1 MVAGRGVF
9 DQYLKTKTAAK
20 GAAHTHTRIGSKP
33 LGIPG
38 GVFTVPLQEQD
49 KFLDKY
55 YKHIWEEGNLEYLTE
70 KQLVEK
76 GPVLIDIDLRY
87 LPEVNRR
94 QHTTDHVLDAVILY
108 AEKISEIMTIPDNTS
123 MEVFVMEKR
132 TVNQL
137 DTATKDGI
145 HIIFG
150 VQMHK
155 AIQCMLRK
163 RILSEL
169 PDIWDDLPITNE
181 WGDVLD
187 EGVTRGTVNWQLYG
201 SRKPGNDAYT
211 LTHRYTLSY
220 NDSWAMETDHN
231 LDDITLTDILPRLSA
246 RYTEWPSYD
255 VHESCEKEYNAAIKD
270 FQVGGKKKLR
280 TVQKQAPAKIDYV
293 QYLAL
298 LRTNQAPIIT
308 GAQLDDMLSEMYDD
322 VDACEYKLKETHQYT
337 MCLPSSYYGPGS
349 FLRWIRVGWALAN
362 THPRMFLT
370 WLKFSSQKSCRN
382 SLRGA
387 DGEFDWNN
395 VPDLYAQWRDFDFD
409 NPDGLTNRSIM
420 YWARED
426 ARDEYEK
433 VRSETIA
440 FFIDQTVG
448 TTTEFD
454 LASVLYH
461 IYKDRFVCVSIKN
474 NCWYE
479 YRNNRWY
486 EIDSG
491 NTLRLYISKDMHKLY
506 ILGIQDCTN
515 RVQMMDMA
523 DERANDLRNRARK
536 LAEIAVLLKKTNWK
550 NNIMREARE
559 LFYDKDF
566 MQKLDQNPYLLCF
579 NNYVVDFK
587 QKRHRKG
594 QPDDYISK
602 CTNIDYI
609 PYEEKKHGSLR
620 EEIDGFMNQL
630 FPNPELRHYMWEHL
644 ASCLIGTND
653 NQTFNMYTG
662 SGRNGKSKLV
672 DFMTKCLGDY
682 KGTVPITLITQKR
695 NSIGSTSSEIVQLM
709 GVRYAVMQE
718 PSKDD
723 QINEGIM
730 KEITGGD
737 PIQGRALFKDTVTFI
752 PQFKLVVCTNT
763 LFNIKSNDDGT
774 WRRIRVCGFEA
785 KFLESPYEDDRFPM
799 SEFPHQFKI
808 DKRIE
813 DRFGDWA
820 PVFMGLLVK
829 RAYKSGGNVG
839 DCSIVMA
846 RSDEYRQGQDYL
858 AGFVRDKIQK
868 KVGARIRKQELHET
882 FRAWYIMH
890 HGRNVPKAQ
899 ELYDYMNN
907 RYAPYCKK
915 KGVGDG
921 WHNMAIIYD
930 NDDDEEEE
938 ELEY

>member
-1 MVAGRGVF
+1 
-9 DQYLKTKTAAK
+9 
-20 GAAHTHTRIGSKP
+20 
-33 LGIPG
+33 
-38 GVFTVPLQEQD
+38 
-49 KFLDKY
+49 
-55 YKHIWEEGNLEYLTE
+55 
-70 KQLVEK
+70 
-76 GPVLIDIDLRY
+76 
-87 LPEVNRR
+87 
-94 QHTTDHVLDAVILY
+94 
-108 AEKISEIMTIPDNTS
+108 
-123 MEVFVMEKR
+123 
-132 TVNQL
+132 
-137 DTATKDGI
+137 
-145 HIIFG
+145 
-150 VQMHK
+150 
-155 AIQCMLRK
+155 
-163 RILSEL
+163 
-169 PDIWDDLPITNE
+169 
-181 WGDVLD
+181 
-187 EGVTRGTVNWQLYG
+187 
-201 SRKPGNDAYT
+201 
-211 LTHRYTLSY
+211 
-220 NDSWAMETDHN
+220 
-231 LDDITLTDILPRLSA
+231 
-246 RYTEWPSYD
+246 
-255 VHESCEKEYNAAIKD
+255 
-270 FQVGGKKKLR
+270 
-280 TVQKQAPAKIDYV
+280 IDYV

-653 NQTFNMYTG
+653 
-662 SGRNGKSKLV
+662 
-672 DFMTKCLGDY
+672 
-682 KGTVPITLITQKR
+682 
-695 NSIGSTSSEIVQLM
+695 
-709 GVRYAVMQE
+709 
-718 PSKDD
+718 
-723 QINEGIM
+723 
-730 KEITGGD
+730 
-737 PIQGRALFKDTVTFI
+737 
-752 PQFKLVVCTNT
+752 
-763 LFNIKSNDDGT
+763 
-774 WRRIRVCGFEA
+774 
-785 KFLESPYEDDRFPM
+785 
-799 SEFPHQFKI
+799 
-808 DKRIE
+808 
-813 DRFGDWA
+813 
-820 PVFMGLLVK
+820 
-829 RAYKSGGNVG
+829 
-839 DCSIVMA
+839 
-846 RSDEYRQGQDYL
+846 
-858 AGFVRDKIQK
+858 
-868 KVGARIRKQELHET
+868 
-882 FRAWYIMH
+882 
-890 HGRNVPKAQ
+890 
-899 ELYDYMNN
+899 
-907 RYAPYCKK
+907 
-915 KGVGDG
+915 
-921 WHNMAIIYD
+921 
-930 NDDDEEEE
+930 
-938 ELEY
+938 